1 MQESAVDE
9 SLERCPAFNALQNT
23 EGARKPILTFPKCLP
38 AEGKIAVFNSCETS
52 ACSAGSSTKLSYSK
66 FLAGCRDAELPPC
79 PLLAQSGH
87 CATEFQCPLSGVK
100 RTFS

>member
-1 MQESAVDE
+1 MLSV
-9 SLERCPAFNALQNT
+9 SVAFQDAGIRGALQN
-23 EGARKPILTFPKCLP
+23 

-52 ACSAGSSTKLSYSK
+52 AYSAGSSTKLSYSK